1 MEAIQGGTEEVAV
14 GVPTAVVLPGVKSAA
29 PMTGIVARK
38 SLARRSLAR
47 RSLARR
53 SLAKRSGLPRY
64 AVRMNPEQ

>member
-38 SLARRSLAR
+38 SLARRSLA
-47 RSLARR
+47 
-53 SLAKRSGLPRY
+53 KRSGLPRY